1 MKGITVVFPALNGK
15 SSSFHGKIKLFRT
28 QASKFKEARVMI
40 GWMHRSIQM
49 FWRAK
54 GTDED
59 CHQEGMRLLQV
70 RFQGHFPAARPAEC
84 DDEGN

>member
-59 CHQEGMRLLQV
+59 CHQEGMRLLLASEIP
-70 RFQGHFPAARPAEC
+70 RAFSRGSSGRM
-84 DDEGN
+84 

>member
-1 MKGITVVFPALNGK
+1 
-15 SSSFHGKIKLFRT
+15 
-28 QASKFKEARVMI
+28 
-40 GWMHRSIQM
+40 M

-59 CHQEGMRLLQV
+59 CHQEGMRFLQV